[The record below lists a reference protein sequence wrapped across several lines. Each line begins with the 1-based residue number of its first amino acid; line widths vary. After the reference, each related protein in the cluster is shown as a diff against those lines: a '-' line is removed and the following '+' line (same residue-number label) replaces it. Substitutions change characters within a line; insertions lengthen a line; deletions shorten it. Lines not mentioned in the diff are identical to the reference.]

1 MKSKKN
7 LYYAYVLLA
16 TGAQGITET
25 WAACEDAVRGK
36 EARFKGFMSR
46 SGAEAWL
53 AAGARYEAKPK
64 QETPVLETGIY
75 FDAGTG
81 RGDGTEVSVTDAAGN
96 DLLSKVLP
104 KAKINK
110 HGKHNVEIVGGTNN
124 YGELLGCKFA
134 LQIALKDGV
143 KKVFGDSR
151 LVIDYWS
158 KGHIKKELPA
168 ATRKLAMEVADL
180 REQFE
185 KEGGK
190 IKHISGDHNPAD
202 LGFH

>member
-1 MKSKKN
+1 MKQKAN
-7 LYYAYVLLA
+7 YYAYFLPTTSKRGVVA
-16 TGAQGITET
+16 S
-25 WAACEDAVRGK
+25 WAECEAAVKGK
-36 EARFKGFMSR
+36 EARFKGFLSR
-46 SGAEAWL
+46 SAAEAWL

-64 QETPVLETGIY
+64 QDKPVLEPGIY

-81 RGDGTEVSVTDAAGN
+81 RGDGTEVSVTDENGH

-104 KAKINK
+104 KAKINR

-134 LQIALKDGV
+134 LQIALEDGV
-143 KKVFGDSR
+143 KKIFGDSK

-158 KGHIKKELPA
+158 KGFIKKEIPTT
-168 ATRKLAMEVADL
+168 TRKLASEVVEL

-185 KEGGK
+185 KGGGK

>member
-1 MKSKKN
+1 MKVKN
-7 LYYAYVLLA
+7 SYYAYILLA
-16 TGAQGITET
+16 TGEKRVVES
-25 WAACEDAVRGK
+25 WAACERAVKGK

-53 AAGARYEAKPK
+53 ASGARYESKPK
-64 QETPVLETGIY
+64 QEKPVLEPGIY

-81 RGDGTEVSVTDAAGN
+81 RGDGTEVSVTDLHGK
-96 DLLSKVLP
+96 DLLFKVLP

-110 HGKHNVEIVGGTNN
+110 HGKHNVEGTNN

-134 LQIALKDGV
+134 LQIALEDGV
-143 KKVFGDSR
+143 KKIFGDSR
-151 LVIDYWS
+151 LVTDYWS
-158 KGHIKKELPA
+158 KGFIKKEIPA
-168 ATRKLAMEVADL
+168 ATRKLAFEVVEL

-185 KEGGK
+185 KAGGK

>member
-1 MKSKKN
+1 MKVKN
-7 LYYAYVLLA
+7 SYYAYILLS
-16 TGAQGITET
+16 TGEKHVVDS
-25 WAACEDAVRGK
+25 WAACEKAVKGK
-36 EARFKGFMSR
+36 EARFKGFLSR

-64 QETPVLETGIY
+64 QDKPVLESGIY

-81 RGDGTEVSVTDAAGN
+81 RGDGTEVSVTDKDGN

-134 LQIALKDGV
+134 LQIALEDGV
-143 KKVFGDSR
+143 KKIFGDSK

-158 KGHIKKELPA
+158 KGFIKKEIPA
-168 ATRKLAMEVADL
+168 ATRKLAFEVVEL

-185 KEGGK
+185 KAGGK
-190 IKHISGDHNPAD
+190 ITHISGDHNPAD